1 MPFTQTGSYAEANI
15 DNYQDIG
22 RDQLNANITINQSGA
37 SDEVILARLNPVDY
51 NRHYVQPCM
60 DGTRQDIFD
69 RIDIWLA
76 DPSAKNILWIKGSP
90 GAGKSAIASSLN
102 SQLSNKGILGGF
114 FSFRRGDASLSNP
127 AALWR
132 TIAHELA
139 QFDLRIASTIIETLK
154 SGRLNPQRPNIKDHF
169 NSLIVES
176 LNANYGEDQQHHT
189 YPVIVVD
196 ALDECDDSSGES
208 QREALLDTL
217 TQWSKLSKAFKLII
231 TSRDDRIPSDFREAC
246 EDIVLPTG
254 NQVTSTAT
262 ADIRRA
268 AGLFIWAETAMR
280 FLEKGDPLKRL
291 EIIRSGGPLDI
302 EHSVNH
308 LYKQITTN
316 AWDSIGDIDEVVQ
329 ALLGAIVF
337 AKVPLSLKYL
347 EEYFAAR
354 GEVDSIAIAIDR
366 VLGEL
371 TSVISVG
378 QDGMVRIEH
387 LSFMEFLLDSDW
399 CPDAFR
405 IHRNTESARNLD
417 LLRGC
422 MQIMQNP
429 KDGLRFNICGIE
441 TSYLRNSDIKDREK
455 RIKDNIPD
463 HLSYSS
469 RYWGEHLAD
478 ARASL
483 AGCAWLAEMLQR
495 FFKHKLLHWLEVMSL
510 LYNAPSAHAV
520 LIAASPS
527 LKVIDRKLEEFA
539 QDARRF
545 IANFDVPIFESLPHI
560 YLSALPWAP
569 DNSLVSRAY
578 LPYFLCTIRIMSG
591 KDKQWPPILNIL
603 RSDQDGFTSV
613 AFSSDGTKVAS
624 GSLDKTVRIWD
635 ATSGQ
640 LVASPFEGHTKGVRS
655 VGFSPDGK
663 KVVSGSEDKT
673 VRIWDATSGQLVASP
688 FEGHISYVT
697 SVGFSPDGTKLVLGL
712 GDKTVR
718 IWDATSG
725 SEDKTVRIWDAT
737 SGDLVAGPFEGHTKG
752 VRSVGFSPDG
762 KKVVSGSRDKTV
774 RIWDATSGQLVADPL
789 EGHTSDVTSVGFSP
803 DGTKVVSG
811 SLDCTVRIWDAISAQ
826 LMSVFSQG
834 RNHWVTSIAISP
846 NATERASGSESHTME
861 THTTWRGE
869 LVELYGGHSQATSV
883 FPPAV
888 PLDWERHTGLPNFSG
903 WISYEMAN
911 MHPLLMHWIPPDLR
925 PYWCRPEALV
935 VIGRRDS
942 VHVSYE
948 HFVYGSNWTACQTAS
963 KALVYNGRGYDSV
976 VVKVLGSSSETGVVV
991 EPESSSQAVDAVET
1005 SGHTAEPY
1013 SERDSNNHTRSIVT
1027 EDPYGQSIH
1036 NNPPA
1041 GQLLSLPRA
1050 SALLVPLSTVLIEE
1064 AHPQESASTSARE
1077 TLSATPPQ
1085 VETPSKPRKK
1095 SRWLGLLPKK
1105 IQNKLGK

>member
-527 LKVIDRKLEEFA
+527 LK
-539 QDARRF
+539 
-545 IANFDVPIFESLPHI
+545 
-560 YLSALPWAP
+560 
-569 DNSLVSRAY
+569 
-578 LPYFLCTIRIMSG
+578 
-591 KDKQWPPILNIL
+591 
-603 RSDQDGFTSV
+603 
-613 AFSSDGTKVAS
+613 
-624 GSLDKTVRIWD
+624 
-635 ATSGQ
+635 
-640 LVASPFEGHTKGVRS
+640 
-655 VGFSPDGK
+655 
-663 KVVSGSEDKT
+663 
-673 VRIWDATSGQLVASP
+673 
-688 FEGHISYVT
+688 
-697 SVGFSPDGTKLVLGL
+697 
-712 GDKTVR
+712 
-718 IWDATSG
+718 
-725 SEDKTVRIWDAT
+725 
-737 SGDLVAGPFEGHTKG
+737 G

-963 KALVYNGRGYDSV
+963 KALVPIVVYNGRGYDSV